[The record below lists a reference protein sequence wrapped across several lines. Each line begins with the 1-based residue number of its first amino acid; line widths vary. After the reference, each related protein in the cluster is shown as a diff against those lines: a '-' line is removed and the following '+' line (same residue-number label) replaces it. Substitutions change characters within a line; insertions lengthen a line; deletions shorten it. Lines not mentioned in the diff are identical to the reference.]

1 MDFEYAEKAY
11 KCLYPHQKIS
21 MIMDFGAFKNNQI
34 IYFGGETIEL
44 ADYETDHYT
53 IRMGYSPSSCTL
65 IVVNMEPYVSKAVSV
80 EIEPGR
86 IAIRDDRGFE
96 IIEWSERDWD
106 EDPEVVYAI
115 AKAILV
121 GMEEGGTALR
131 NMIGR

>member
-1 MDFEYAEKAY
+1 MDLDHAEKAY
-11 KCLYPHQKIS
+11 KCLYPHQQIS
-21 MIMDFGAFKNNQI
+21 MIVDRGAFKNNHTVNV
-34 IYFGGETIEL
+34 GGETIEL

-65 IVVNMEPYVSKAVSV
+65 VVVNMVPYVSTAVTV
-80 EIEPGR
+80 EIKPGR
-86 IAIRDDRGFE
+86 IAICDDRGFE
-96 IIEWSERDWD
+96 IIEWSERDWE

-121 GMEEGGTALR
+121 GMDEGGTALR